1 MRIEHR
7 TGGATGMTIMAA
19 TVTGV
24 SGLHAMAIFKWAERN
39 AVKVR

>member
-1 MRIEHR
+1 MRIEHG
-7 TGGATGMTIMAA
+7 THGTTGMTMVA
-19 TVTGV
+19 VV